1 MTVLEGFLQGMLQG
15 FTEFLPISSSGHLS
29 LFQHFFG
36 LQGENALF
44 FSVMLHVGT
53 LIAVFAAYYKTILR
67 MIVEFFTMIGDIFTK
82 KFSYKNANEERR
94 MVIMVLITL
103 LPLLVFFLIK
113 DPITALSEDD
123 DILVEG
129 VCFLITGSLLLMAD
143 RCVKG
148 NKTAVDMTPKD
159 ALFIGCFQCVATLP
173 GVSRSGSTISA
184 GLFRGF
190 SREFM
195 VKFSFIMGIPAIVG
209 SAVFEAK
216 DALEQ
221 GITFEP
227 ALLVGMITAAVF
239 GLASIKLI
247 EWLVKTDR
255 FAVFAYYALI
265 LGVVVLTIGIIEH
278 IAGDNIVSAV
288 TSLFNK
294 GVA

>member
-1 MTVLEGFLQGMLQG
+1 MTVLDGFLQGMLQG

-36 LQGENALF
+36 LADNNALF

-53 LIAVFAAYYKTILR
+53 LIAVFVAYYKTIWR
-67 MIVEFFTMIGDIFTK
+67 MIVEFFTMIGDLFTR
-82 KFSYKNANEERR
+82 KFSYKNANEERK

-103 LPLLVFFLIK
+103 APLLVFFLIK
-113 DPITALSEDD
+113 DQITALSEDA

-129 VCFLITGSLLLMAD
+129 VCFLITGSLLLLAD

-159 ALFIGCFQCVATLP
+159 ALIIGCFQCLATLP
-173 GVSRSGSTISA
+173 GVSRSGSTISG
-184 GLFRGF
+184 GLMRGF

-209 SAVFEAK
+209 SAVFEMK

-221 GITFEP
+221 GVTFEP
-227 ALLVGMITAAVF
+227 ALLVGMVTAAVF

-247 EWLVKTDR
+247 QRLIKTDR
-255 FAVFAYYALI
+255 FAIFAYYAMV
-265 LGVVVLTIGIIEH
+265 LGVVVLAIGIIEH
-278 IAGDNIVSAV
+278 IAGEDIVTAV
-288 TSLFNK
+288 SSLFNR